1 MIISLTWWL
10 HIGVKFDM
18 FTLKKSINI
27 KNFGAVDNP
36 LRALPFWH
44 VHCVM
49 LFVSNVICI
58 QGMRSKTPV
67 IKLVYWFAWTTLI
80 FGDKVLSLGLRNTI
94 FFYKVVKCVENVC
107 KTHYHACFYNIPFL
121 NAYFKINRVDF

>member
-1 MIISLTWWL
+1 ME
-10 HIGVKFDM
+10 
-18 FTLKKSINI
+18 
-27 KNFGAVDNP
+27 FGAADSP
-36 LRALPFWH
+36 LRSLPFWH

-80 FGDKVLSLGLRNTI
+80 FGDKVLSLGLRNTQI
-94 FFYKVVKCVENVC
+94 FNKIIKCVENLC
-107 KTHYHACFYNIPFL
+107 KT
-121 NAYFKINRVDF
+121 NRVEC

>member
-1 MIISLTWWL
+1 ME
-10 HIGVKFDM
+10 
-18 FTLKKSINI
+18 
-27 KNFGAVDNP
+27 FGAADSP
-36 LRALPFWH
+36 LRSLPFWH

-80 FGDKVLSLGLRNTI
+80 FGDKVLSLGLRNKKDSI
-94 FFYKVVKCVENVC
+94 KCVENVC
-107 KTHYHACFYNIPFL
+107 KTHYHTCFYNISFSKRL
-121 NAYFKINRVDF
+121 FQNKINRVEC